1 MRLTASSEP
10 AGVDLDQVDLSDP
23 RLYSHGDPHPI
34 WTQMRR
40 EAPVL
45 RHRRA
50 DGQSFVSITRYA
62 DVIAIARDHD
72 QFTSRG
78 GTVLSILGMPD
89 PAADKMLVASDPPI
103 HTAMREPLTKIL
115 SRRALDPF
123 VPEVQRVVHMMLEP
137 ILAGEP
143 FDLARA
149 IAPFPMAFAGILMG
163 IPAEDWPV
171 LTQQSISAIA
181 PDDPDYCTGTGAG
194 TLASAHHELF
204 AYLSRMSAQRRRAP
218 SDDLISFF
226 QGITIGNRRLRHD
239 EVVYNCYSML
249 LGANVTTP
257 HTVTGT
263 IAALIDNPAEYDKIV
278 DPASVQAAVEEGLRW
293 STPTIHFMR
302 HVLADTRIGDIDVRA
317 GEAVVLWLASADRDA
332 EAFSDPFRFSVTRKP
347 NRHVAFGFGPH
358 FCVGAPLARI
368 ALRLLFEEI
377 CKIVERFEPA
387 GPIVHL
393 GSNFVGGM
401 KSMPV
406 HARLRPRSGAV
417 LERASVTR

>member
-1 MRLTASSEP
+1 MRLSPSSEP
-10 AGVDLDQVDLSDP
+10 ADVDIDQVNLSDP
-23 RLYSHGDPHPI
+23 LLYSHGDPHSI
-34 WTQMRR
+34 WAKMRE
-40 EAPVL
+40 EAPIR
-45 RHRRA
+45 RHCRA
-50 DGQSFVSITRYA
+50 DGRSFVSITRYA
-62 DVIAIARDHD
+62 DVIAVARDHER
-72 QFTSRG
+72 FTSRG

-103 HTAMREPLTKIL
+103 HTAIREPLTKVL
-115 SRRALDPF
+115 SRRALEPF
-123 VPEVQRVVHMMLEP
+123 IPEVQRVVHMMLEP

-143 FDLARA
+143 FDLAHA

-163 IPAEDWPV
+163 IPPEDWPA
-171 LTQQSISAIA
+171 LTRQSTSAIA
-181 PDDPDYCTGTGAG
+181 PDDPDYRTGNGSG

-204 AYLSRMSAQRRRAP
+204 SYLSRASAKRAKVP
-218 SDDLISFF
+218 GEDLISFF
-226 QGITIGNRRLRHD
+226 QGITINNRRLRHD

-263 IAALIDNPAEYDKIV
+263 IAALAENPVEYDKIV
-278 DPASVQAAVEEGLRW
+278 DAATVQSAVEEGLRW

-302 HVLADTRIGDIDVRA
+302 HVLVDTRVGDVDLRA
-317 GEAVVLWLASADRDA
+317 GEAVVLWLASANRDI
-332 EAFSDPFRFSVTRKP
+332 EAFPDPFRFSVTRKP

-377 CKIVERFEPA
+377 CKVVERFEVV

-401 KSMPV
+401 KSMPIL
-406 HARLRPRSGAV
+406 ARLRPGASDV
-417 LERASVTR
+417 IRQSTARR